1 MMSTSAD
8 LDNIEFRIIKEDWNE
23 YELKDG
29 TKIRG
34 RAFLTRIA
42 ENKNPKPRPDAK
54 PGESINE
61 YQMSIQKN
69 FQVFA
74 SEINKGKPSKLIPP
88 PKEIPKESIQEMEPL
103 TNSEPWNTYEVIKN
117 GTIIKIKL
125 VVHKIS
131 KVKDVYDGFGEPYH
145 IVNNAPV
152 FSIEPQKDKRKFG

>member
-1 MMSTSAD
+1 MMSTSAN

-23 YELKDG
+23 YELKGG

-34 RAFLTRIA
+34 RAFITRII

-54 PGESINE
+54 PSELINE
-61 YQMSIQKN
+61 YQMSIIKN

-74 SEINKGKPSKLIPP
+74 SEINKGKPSKLIPQ
-88 PKEIPKESIQEMEPL
+88 PKDIPKESLQEMELL
-103 TNSEPWNTYEVIKN
+103 TNSEPWNTYEIIKN

-125 VVHKIS
+125 VVHKIT

-145 IVNNAPV
+145 IINNAPV
-152 FSIEPQKDKRKFG
+152 FSIESQKDKNKFG